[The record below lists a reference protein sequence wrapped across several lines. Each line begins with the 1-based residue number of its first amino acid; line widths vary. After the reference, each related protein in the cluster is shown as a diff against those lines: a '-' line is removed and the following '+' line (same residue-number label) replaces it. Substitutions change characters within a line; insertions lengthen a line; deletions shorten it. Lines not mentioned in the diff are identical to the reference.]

1 MLHGLQLGSI
11 EAICMQSGSAYII
24 QEEMPQ
30 CVRPSFGKGR
40 VTSGSGF
47 KVLACRHDARAPVAH
62 EVTDHAVRGTY
73 CRVIIVCSN
82 NGTAVKSHLHACNI
96 HTGHSLQTARRRKV
110 DWPAVRVPNG

>member
-1 MLHGLQLGSI
+1 MH
-11 EAICMQSGSAYII
+11 A
-24 QEEMPQ
+24 
-30 CVRPSFGKGR
+30 VRKCIHHTGRDAAMRTTKFWKGR

-62 EVTDHAVRGTY
+62 EVTDHAVRGT
-73 CRVIIVCSN
+73 CD

-110 DWPAVRVPNG
+110 DWAAVRVPNG